1 MKNGIYVKRI
11 SKFTDHNLD
20 RYDQGEDILLVP
32 KGKNTTVEQK
42 NETGIGK

>member
-11 SKFTDHNLD
+11 SKFTSRDLD
-20 RYDQGEDILLVP
+20 RYDQGEDIILVS
-32 KGKNTTVEQK
+32 KYENTILEQK